1 MKNHFFIPY
10 SGNKRQE
17 VKQIYDNTEL
27 KPNIKYIV
35 EPYAG
40 TSALSYYIWLNNKN
54 KNYKYVLNDNN
65 NYLIELYNI
74 AKDESKL
81 KKLYENLQKIYNS
94 VFSLKTEDKKKEAY
108 DKIDMLL
115 NLENWLFKNKIYN
128 IKINMFP
135 MLIDGKR
142 RSSLKTLDSFINA
155 PIIDFIRNADIIFT
169 NKNAIDV
176 YKEYKNNEEAFI
188 FLDPPYL
195 TSCNSFYKNPDLQ
208 IYEYLFDNPI
218 NNNEAYIILC
228 LENNWIIKL
237 LFKNYHSVTYSKK
250 YETSHRNTEHI
261 IILNKISS
269 INI

>member
-1 MKNHFFIPY
+1 LDYI
-10 SGNKRQE
+10 
-17 VKQIYDNTEL
+17 IY
-27 KPNIKYIV
+27 
-35 EPYAG
+35 
-40 TSALSYYIWLNNKN
+40 
-54 KNYKYVLNDNN
+54 
-65 NYLIELYNI
+65 I
-74 AKDESKL
+74 AKDENKL
-81 KKLYENLQKIYNS
+81 KKLYENLQKNYNS
-94 VFSLKTEDKKKEAY
+94 EDKKKEAY

-115 NLENWLFKNKIYN
+115 NVENRLFKQRIYKIKAN
-128 IKINMFP
+128 LFP
-135 MLIDGKR
+135 MLSDGKR
-142 RSSLKTLDSFINA
+142 SCSLKTLDGIINA

-176 YKEYKNNEEAFI
+176 YKEYKDNEKAFI

-195 TSCNSFYKNPDLQ
+195 ISCNSFYKSPNLE

-237 LFKNYHSVTYSKK
+237 LFKNNHSVTYSKK

-269 INI
+269 II